1 MTFFLEERRGMTSVC
16 TDVPRLSAD
25 PYVVESATTLV
36 GQWFVLHTRSR
47 QEKALARSLDAMSC
61 EYFLPLVSSV
71 RFHGKRKAVVDLPLF
86 PNYLFLFGSRE
97 DAFEADRTG
106 RVAQIIDVADQQQFE
121 NEIEGIRRAVTSG
134 MSLDPY
140 PYLRRG
146 VAVEVRSG
154 PLRGVR
160 GLVESRLRMD
170 RLVLQVDVLGQACSL
185 EIDGALLD
193 PIN

>member
-1 MTFFLEERRGMTSVC
+1 MTSVC

-25 PYVVESATTLV
+25 PYAVESTAALV

-47 QEKALARSLDAMSC
+47 QEKALARSLDAMNC
-61 EYFLPLVSSV
+61 EYFLPLVSST
-71 RFHGKRKAVVDLPLF
+71 RFHGKRKAMVEMPLF

-106 RVAQIIDVADQQQFE
+106 RVAQIIDIADQQRFE
-121 NEIEGIRRAVTSG
+121 HEIEGIRRAVTSG

-160 GLVESRLRMD
+160 GLVESRLRVD